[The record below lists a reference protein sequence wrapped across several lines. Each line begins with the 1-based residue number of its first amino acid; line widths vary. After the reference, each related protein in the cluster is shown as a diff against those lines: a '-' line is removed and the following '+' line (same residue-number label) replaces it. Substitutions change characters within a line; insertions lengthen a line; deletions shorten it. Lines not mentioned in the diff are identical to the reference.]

1 MRVAVTGG
9 TGFVGSH
16 SVNALVEE
24 GHEVTLLAR
33 DSDRAA
39 RALTSLGV
47 ASARYD
53 VVLGDVLEPAS
64 VAEALDGADALLHA
78 ANVYSLNARDAET
91 MHRVNIDG
99 TRAVLTAAA
108 ERGLAPIVHV
118 SSCVAL
124 LPNDKLSLSTPVGE
138 PHGPYA
144 RSKAQAETIARELQE
159 QGVPVVITYP
169 GSVFGPHQPH
179 MGESATFV
187 RDILRGK
194 ARLSIRGGFGVVDAR
209 DVATAHARVFA
220 TEAPQRCLLAG
231 RWIEFDDLYRQLE
244 HVVGHRLP
252 RIRLP
257 ARAAFAAGRAA
268 EAAQRRGIDPGF
280 SSEAIWIVQQWRSH
294 DDEPTRQA
302 LGVDWRPIDETLR
315 AMVAWLHEQGHV
327 NRRQAGLAAD
337 ANRTANG
344 PATAAPAQSPAG
356 GPAAPAS

>member
-1 MRVAVTGG
+1 LPDLKAGLPAAQHPEAVIAIFERSLGAGQARMTTLWLPARADRRMLQSGWSPSVRRRSGGAEMRVAVTGG

-33 DSDRAA
+33 DRDRAA

-47 ASARYD
+47 ASACYD
-53 VVLGDVLEPAS
+53 VVLGD
-64 VAEALDGADALLHA
+64 
-78 ANVYSLNARDAET
+78 RDAET

-169 GSVFGPHQPH
+169 RVG
-179 MGESATFV
+179 V
-187 RDILRGK
+187 R
-194 ARLSIRGGFGVVDAR
+194 
-209 DVATAHARVFA
+209 
-220 TEAPQRCLLAG
+220 
-231 RWIEFDDLYRQLE
+231 
-244 HVVGHRLP
+244 
-252 RIRLP
+252 
-257 ARAAFAAGRAA
+257 
-268 EAAQRRGIDPGF
+268 
-280 SSEAIWIVQQWRSH
+280 
-294 DDEPTRQA
+294 PT
-302 LGVDWRPIDETLR
+302 
-315 AMVAWLHEQGHV
+315 
-327 NRRQAGLAAD
+327 
-337 ANRTANG
+337 
-344 PATAAPAQSPAG
+344 
-356 GPAAPAS
+356 PAAHG